1 MTEWASLGKMLLL
14 MGGLMALAGLI
25 LLLVGKVPLLGHLP
39 GDIAIRRGNMSCFVP
54 IATSIL
60 LSLLL
65 TLVLNLIAR
74 LLSR

>member
-1 MTEWASLGKMLLL
+1 MDFSNVGKMLVVI
-14 MGGLMALAGLI
+14 GGVIALAGLG

-39 GDIAIRRGNMSCFVP
+39 GDITLRRGNMSCYVP
-54 IATSIL
+54 IVTSIL